1 MKLVMVTVEVEVK
14 LQVAFSGS
22 EGHGID
28 IGVPRD
34 AFGLRT
40 RERQRF
46 RDFLTSNCS
55 LLVSRTSLVGL
66 GNIRGMLETMD
77 GSSRW
82 QCLVPLSKLIAASR
96 KHWPAP
102 LSPRLLVTLL
112 LLFGPSKR

>member
-1 MKLVMVTVEVEVK
+1 MVTVEVEVK

-55 LLVSRTSLVGL
+55 LLVSRTSLAGL
-66 GNIRGMLETMD
+66 RNIRDYGWLVKMAMPCPSQHAYRGVTQAL
-77 GSSRW
+77 SR
-82 QCLVPLSKLIAASR
+82 AALTT
-96 KHWPAP
+96 PARHP
-102 LSPRLLVTLL
+102 GAPVRTKQAI
-112 LLFGPSKR
+112 KRTY